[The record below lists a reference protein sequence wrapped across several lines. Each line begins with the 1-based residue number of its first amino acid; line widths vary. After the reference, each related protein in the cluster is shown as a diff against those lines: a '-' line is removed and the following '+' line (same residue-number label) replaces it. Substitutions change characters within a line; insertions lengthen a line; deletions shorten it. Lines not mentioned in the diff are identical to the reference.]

1 MKGVWMSG
9 GLLALW
15 LAAESAAAA
24 PVVAS
29 CHGCSE
35 ERMQRAADAQ
45 VPLAAPAGLYDVYVV
60 NSPGRALRRFRVIA
74 EREPGLRPH
83 YVPKVTRGQ
92 IYRQEC
98 ETWVRAWHGVRDA
111 SKAAVRL
118 PPDFPVQS
126 VTEVFMSRAREQ
138 QVSRAL
144 NRDLFVVIGG
154 LAGATLQTLG
164 KAVFSAQVFAT
175 VEFPDGTTAIFD
187 VTGID
192 PLDGNL
198 EMLRFQYRKGS
209 ARDSENNAVPDRVGA
224 FNNHEGT
231 YRVRANLDRLM
242 RMIRLFDITM
252 RERPTLPSTVVC
264 VRTSNDRYCWVRRP

>member
-1 MKGVWMSG
+1 V
-9 GLLALW
+9 LLTLW
-15 LAAESAAAA
+15 TAAESATAA
-24 PVVAS
+24 PLVVS

-35 ERMQRAADAQ
+35 DRMQRAAGAQ

-60 NSPGRALRRFRVIA
+60 NSPARALRRFRVVA
-74 EREPGLRPH
+74 EREPGLRRN
-83 YVPKVTRGQ
+83 YVRKATPTQV
-92 IYRQEC
+92 YRQEF
-98 ETWVRAWHGVRDA
+98 ETWVSAWHGVRSA

-118 PPDFPVQS
+118 PADFPVQS
-126 VTEVFMSRAREQ
+126 VTEVFMSRSREQ

-144 NRDLFVVIGG
+144 NRNLFVVIGG

-175 VEFPDGTTAIFD
+175 VEFPDGTTAVFD

-192 PLDGNL
+192 PLDGDL

-209 ARDSENNAVPDRVGA
+209 ARDSESNAVPDQVGA

-242 RMIRLFDITM
+242 QMIRLFDITI

-264 VRTSNDRYCWVRRP
+264 VRTSNERYCWVRRP